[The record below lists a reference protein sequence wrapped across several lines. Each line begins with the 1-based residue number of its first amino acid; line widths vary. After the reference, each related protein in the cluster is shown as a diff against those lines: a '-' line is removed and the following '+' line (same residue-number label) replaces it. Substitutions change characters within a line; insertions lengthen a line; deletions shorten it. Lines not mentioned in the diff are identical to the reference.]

1 MLIKAACGFILL
13 AVFQVITKLIWCR
26 GGLESKLLR
35 LKIILEHSSLQRF
48 IYLVTFNLPC
58 IKV

>member
-13 AVFQVITKLIWCR
+13 AVFSVKTKLIWCR
-26 GGLESKLLR
+26 GGLESKLRR
-35 LKIILEHSSLQRF
+35 LKIVLKHSSLQRF